1 MGKRKVDDSDSEDD
15 VDDNDSDEDEEENN
29 KSDVTE
35 NENLSD
41 SSREADQSLG
51 PVIDTKHDAVS
62 FDGVPT
68 EGLLEEEKETVA
80 EQCQHPDRSSSE
92 CAEGTRASQPGLG
105 VSEEE
110 TSKETNKFCLE
121 VSAISG
127 TILSSSGEE
136 ETSGADINND
146 KCLSKT
152 GTQEEVVTASEEAL
166 HSEKPLNLQE
176 FNSAS
181 ELEVLSNIVHFVL
194 ELSYFFSDLRSTSLC
209 SFIFPYLF

>member
-1 MGKRKVDDSDSEDD
+1 MGKRKVDDSDSED
-15 VDDNDSDEDEEENN
+15 VDDNDSDEDEEESN

-41 SSREADQSLG
+41 SSREADQSSG

-110 TSKETNKFCLE
+110 TCKETNKFCLE
-121 VSAISG
+121 VSVISG
-127 TILSSSGEE
+127 TTKDEVPEQIDSYNLVERVSQPSILSSSGEE

-152 GTQEEVVTASEEAL
+152 CTQEEVVTASEEAL

-176 FNSAS
+176 FNLAS
-181 ELEVLSNIVHFVL
+181 ELEVLSDSPF
-194 ELSYFFSDLRSTSLC
+194 C
-209 SFIFPYLF
+209 S